1 MTRSKP
7 FAARATVSRA
17 DPFRTARWRLT
28 LVYLAIITAIVAI
41 LSASLYEFHSHD
53 VGRFSQGRTFR
64 VIPREPFRE
73 REAPSFGEDLE
84 NLGRSILF
92 ADLLTILAGGGL
104 SYLLAARTLRP
115 VKEAVDAEQRFFAN
129 AAHDLRTPLA
139 VMRSEAE
146 VALRSGRLE
155 GAETRRILASSLEE
169 IDRMSAMVEQM
180 LDLARNGSAA
190 SRAGAGP
197 VPLDL
202 AALAGNVAARMSLR
216 AGERG
221 LRLDVDVK
229 QAALVRGDQRTIER
243 AVFNIMENAVAYTPS
258 GGTVTVR
265 VVARGGHAELSISD
279 TGIGIE
285 AEDLSRI
292 AEPFF
297 RGDRARGANSS
308 GAGLGLTIAEGAVKE
323 NRGTMRAESRPG
335 AGTTIVLRFPLA

>member
-7 FAARATVSRA
+7 SAVRATVSRA

-28 LVYLAIITAIVAI
+28 LVYIAILTAIVAI

-53 VGRFSQGRTFR
+53 VGRFSRGRAFR
-64 VIPREPFRE
+64 AVPREPFRE
-73 REAPSFGEDLE
+73 PDAPGFGENLE

-115 VKEAVDAEQRFFAN
+115 VKEAVEAEQRFFAN

-146 VALRSGRLE
+146 VALRAGRLE
-155 GAETRRILASSLEE
+155 GTEARRILASSLEE
-169 IDRMSAMVEQM
+169 IERMSAMVEQM
-180 LDLARNGSAA
+180 LDLARRGSAA
-190 SRAGAGP
+190 PRAGAGT
-197 VPLDL
+197 VALDL

-221 LRLDVDVK
+221 LRLDVDTT
-229 QAALVRGDQRTIER
+229 QAALVRGDQRTLER
-243 AVFNIMENAVAYTPS
+243 AVFNILENAIAYTPS

-265 VVARGGHAELSISD
+265 ASARGGHAELSISD
-279 TGIGIE
+279 TGIGIA
-285 AEDLSRI
+285 AEDLPRI

-297 RGDRARGANSS
+297 RGDRARGANTG
-308 GAGLGLTIAEGAVKE
+308 GAGLGLTIAESAVKE
-323 NRGTMRAESRPG
+323 NRGTMRAESSPG
-335 AGTTIVLRFPLA
+335 AGTTILLRFPLA